1 MRTLVGCRRFARL
14 ESPLSFARKLLVA
27 VLASISLTTAV
38 STSAV
43 ARPAPRPTTSTI
55 TGNDISWPQCGKA
68 YPTGSA
74 FGIVGVTDGKPYFG
88 NTCLASEYAWAA
100 ATPGGAGFYMNTANP
115 GAASTAVNWY
125 QQRTP
130 DASCAPGHEAAC
142 AYNYGFNAAA
152 RALAYAQAQTG
163 HSAGTSWWLD
173 VETDNSWSATDLGA
187 NLASLRGSIDF
198 LQRTPGVVVGVY
210 STKYQWTRITGGAP
224 LSLPNWVAGA
234 ANLSE
239 AKARCTPAWSA
250 TGGPVVLTQ
259 AFGPFD
265 TNYAC

>member
-1 MRTLVGCRRFARL
+1 LVTAILTALG
-14 ESPLSFARKLLVA
+14 
-27 VLASISLTTAV
+27 LAAAPGS
-38 STSAV
+38 
-43 ARPAPRPTTSTI
+43 PAPKAIARGTV
-55 TGNDISWPQCGKA
+55 GHDISWPQCGKA

-115 GAASTAVNWY
+115 GPASTAVNWY

-130 DASCAPGHEAAC
+130 DPSCAPGHEAAC
-142 AYNYGFNAAA
+142 AYDYGFNAAA
-152 RALAYAQAQTG
+152 KALTYAQAQTG
-163 HSAGTSWWLD
+163 HSTGTAWWLD

-198 LQRTPGVVVGVY
+198 LQRTPGVVVGIY
-210 STKYQWTRITGGAP
+210 STHYQWTRITGGAQ
-224 LSLPNWVAGA
+224 LALPNWVAGA
-234 ANLSE
+234 ANLNE